1 MIVKTTKFTSV
12 LENFTSALEKYRFV
26 NYRTYETD
34 YIFYITLYGEEESE
48 KLVIMEP
55 LSEKDR
61 MNIHTALA
69 ESQRLARIDA
79 RY

>member
-1 MIVKTTKFTSV
+1 MIVKTANFTSV
-12 LENFTSALEKYRFV
+12 LEKYRFV

-34 YIFYITLYGEEESE
+34 YIFYITLYGEEDSE

-55 LSEKDR
+55 LSETDR
-61 MNIHTALA
+61 MNIHSALA
-69 ESQRLARIDA
+69 TSQKLARMDA

>member
-1 MIVKTTKFTSV
+1 MIVKTTNFTSV
-12 LENFTSALEKYRFV
+12 LEKYRFV

-34 YIFYITLYGEEESE
+34 YIFYITLYGEEDSE

-55 LSEKDR
+55 LSEKER
-61 MNIHTALA
+61 LNIHAALA
-69 ESQRLARIDA
+69 ASQRSARLDA